1 MSVFHVANPF
11 NFNNFFFFFLLN
23 AQNAP
28 FFLKKKRKKEKEK
41 QRENSKNKNK
51 KCGGSLRFIITL
63 TLLWI
68 FHEGINYNYK
78 MSVGV

>member
-11 NFNNFFFFFLLN
+11 NFNNFFFVKMPKML
-23 AQNAP
+23 P
-28 FFLKKKRKKEKEK
+28 FLKKKKERKKEKEK

-51 KCGGSLRFIITL
+51 KCGGSLRFINTL

>member
-1 MSVFHVANPF
+1 MLQTLLISPI
-11 NFNNFFFFFLLN
+11 FLLKFRKCSL
-23 AQNAP
+23 
-28 FFLKKKRKKEKEK
+28 FFLKKKKKQKEK
-41 QRENSKNKNK
+41 QSENSKNKNK

>member
-11 NFNNFFFFFLLN
+11 NFTNFFVKIPKLTPFFF
-23 AQNAP
+23 
-28 FFLKKKRKKEKEK
+28 KKKKKQKEK
-41 QRENSKNKNK
+41 QSENSKNKNK